1 MSSISRSFV
10 TFLNHQDVKSGVRI
24 AVTITEAA
32 TWTVAGPAT
41 GTYDGSARA
50 TACGT
55 AAEFPAVLEAAAP
68 AIPEPPSSLSV
79 TMHTK
84 PVTATTVTP
93 RTIPGIP
100 AVATDFMLIVWPRV
114 KAMNGTMIG
123 SCVPKKFLMSSS
135 RLPRIAPATM
145 GAITE
150 TMVSHGMTARPVPTK
165 ISIVR
170 NGPVSMLCTTYVPA
184 SSLLPMTL
192 VSARNMPPL
201 VSLIATITASVLR
214 PIMLPSNILATAS
227 AKIVAVPTL
236 ATMIPSPRARILG
249 AVVMVIFVPTV
260 NRYIPRTVGY
270 PTPVSACVKPP
281 ILSRSGKNVLITM
294 PMNSGTTIIPPG
306 TRLMDLYIFMTEEYP
321 MRWSAASSSFHSGRL

>member
-1 MSSISRSFV
+1 MSSISRSLV

-55 AAEFPAVLEAAAP
+55 AAEFPAVLDAAAP

-123 SCVPKKFLMSSS
+123 SCFEKKFLMSSS
-135 RLPRIAPATM
+135 RLPRVAPTTI

-150 TMVSHGMTARPVPTK
+150 TIVSHGMTARPAPTK
-165 ISIVR
+165 ITIVR

-184 SSLLPMTL
+184 SSLLPITL

-201 VSLIATITASVLR
+201 VSLIATMTASVLR
-214 PIMLPSNILATAS
+214 PSTLPPKNFATTIANS
-227 AKIVAVPTL
+227 VAVPTL
-236 ATMIPSPRARILG
+236 AAMMPNPRSNIFG
-249 AVVMVIFVPTV
+249 A
-260 NRYIPRTVGY
+260 
-270 PTPVSACVKPP
+270 A
-281 ILSRSGKNVLITM
+281 
-294 PMNSGTTIIPPG
+294 
-306 TRLMDLYIFMTEEYP
+306 
-321 MRWSAASSSFHSGRL
+321 